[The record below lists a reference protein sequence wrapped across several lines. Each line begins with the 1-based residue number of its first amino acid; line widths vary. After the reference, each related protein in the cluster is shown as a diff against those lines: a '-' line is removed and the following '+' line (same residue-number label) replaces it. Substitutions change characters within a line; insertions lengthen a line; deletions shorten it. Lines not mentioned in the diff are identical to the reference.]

1 MNHKQSG
8 PLPQAIITEL
18 FHMEP
23 HITPNQVNLEI
34 YAVLSYIMYKGQI
47 KIETVKKETK
57 KTVLGKG
64 SVS

>member
-1 MNHKQSG
+1 
-8 PLPQAIITEL
+8 
-18 FHMEP
+18 MEP

-64 SVS
+64 SVSWDLPLATS